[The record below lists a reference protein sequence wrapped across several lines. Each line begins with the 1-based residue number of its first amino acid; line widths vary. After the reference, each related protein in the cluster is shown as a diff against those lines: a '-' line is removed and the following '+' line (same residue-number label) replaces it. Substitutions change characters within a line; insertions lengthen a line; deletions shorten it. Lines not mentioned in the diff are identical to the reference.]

1 MEINANLPGL
11 TLGIVAILAVFVLI
25 ILMLKQKRTLKI
37 GDKLTIGTD
46 GENLEQYINRQNA
59 EFEAKI
65 ASNKAARLHDE
76 ILQRKLFRQSGI
88 IDDAER
94 ADKRRIIRGI
104 DAQFN
109 TLFAP
114 YANCKMPL
122 LNLVEHLKDIL
133 QEKVD
138 YNHLRSELSSSSKN
152 ICINDTLNK
161 MRITYE
167 VFMLHI
173 PNLPCNKENY
183 PAWHD
188 IEKSVKAIV
197 VSWAD
202 DMISIM
208 NNRIKEKIALYE
220 DAMDKFNTEEMRD
233 EACIYPLNK
242 NREYIRALNPDTY
255 KLLL

>member
-25 ILMLKQKRTLKI
+25 IFIFKQKRTLKI
-37 GDKLTIGTD
+37 GDKITIGTD
-46 GENLEQYINRQNA
+46 GESLEQYIDRQNA

-65 ASNKAARLHDE
+65 ANHKAERLHDE

-94 ADKRRIIRGI
+94 ADKRRVIRGI
-104 DAQFN
+104 NAQFN
-109 TLFAP
+109 KLFAP

-122 LNLVEHLKDIL
+122 LNLTEQLKDIL

-138 YNHLRSELSSSSKN
+138 YNHLRSELSGSSKN
-152 ICINDTLNK
+152 ICINDILDK
-161 MRITYE
+161 MQHAYD
-167 VFMLHI
+167 VFMMHI
-173 PNLPCNKENY
+173 PNLPCNKEHY
-183 PAWHD
+183 PAWCD
-188 IEKSVKAIV
+188 IEKGVKAIV
-197 VSWAD
+197 VSWTD

-208 NNRIKEKIALYE
+208 NNRIKEKIELYE
-220 DAMDKFNTEEMRD
+220 DTLDKFNTEDMRN

-242 NREYIRALNPDTY
+242 NKGYIRALNPDTY